1 MPKPLDELLSIS
13 DEPVEARPPRSKSP
27 VLLRW
32 PSFDEW
38 HQLSVAHR
46 QLEGKDPPAELIA
59 RTVAVCVADSS
70 GERRYKDADIPTLL
84 QTSPRLLMWLYVKC
98 WETVL
103 RNDEKA
109 VKEEE
114 GNCEASP
121 G

>member
-1 MPKPLDELLSIS
+1 MPKSLDEILSIA
-13 DEPVEARPPRSKSP
+13 DEPVEVRPPRAKSP

-38 HQLSVAHR
+38 HSLSVAHR
-46 QLEGKDPPAELIA
+46 QLDGKDPPAELIA
-59 RTVAVCVADSS
+59 RTVAICVADQN
-70 GERRYKDADIPTLL
+70 GERRYKDADIPALL

-109 VKEEE
+109 VKEVE
-114 GNCEASP
+114 GN
-121 G
+121 

>member
-1 MPKPLDELLSIS
+1 MPKTLDQILAIA
-13 DEPVEARPPRSKSP
+13 DEPVEVTPPRSKTA
-27 VLLRW
+27 VKLRW
-32 PSFDEW
+32 PSFEEW
-38 HQLSVAHR
+38 HSLSVAHR
-46 QLEGKDPPAELIA
+46 QLKGEDPPAELIA
-59 RTVAVCVADSS
+59 RTVAICIADDA

-84 QTSPRLLMWLYVKC
+84 QTSPKTLMWLYVKC

-114 GNCEASP
+114 GNSDASR

>member
-1 MPKPLDELLSIS
+1 MPKPLDDLLAIA
-13 DEPVEARPPRSKSP
+13 DEPIEVTPPRSKSP
-27 VLLRW
+27 VRLRW
-32 PSFDEW
+32 PSFEEW
-38 HQLSVAHR
+38 HSLSVAHR
-46 QLEGKDPPAELIA
+46 QLDGKDPPAELIA
-59 RTVAVCVADSS
+59 RTVAICVADER
-70 GERRYKDADIPTLL
+70 GERRYKDADIPAVLA
-84 QTSPRLLMWLYVKC
+84 TSPRLLMWLYVKC